1 MVHITLPANSW
12 VLNFFFDGEFT
23 HHHSTDHLLTTAH
36 LVTPHII
43 SNDVIQETITFSLIL
58 VQYFLTKL
66 RIVFSLFLY
75 EHLWDLLGIN
85 FAVFHCCQHQFQHIE
100 TNIQLHSQ
108 FSGQNHQFRQMSW
121 LRCSSFCGVTSC
133 VSDGRAQMSFTS
145 LSPLLKHAT
154 HLFTVLT
161 STGWSPSTVSKHP
174 WMSVGAICSERRNSV
189 AAIFFI
195 CTSIVSECPSAAI
208 CHMATKCNGIL
219 EGRFNLYCY
228 TANIHFWHH
237 GPTS

>member
-43 SNDVIQETITFSLIL
+43 SNSAIQETITFSLIL

-108 FSGQNHQFRQMSW
+108 FSGHNQLIHGDEVIEMLFILWSDSCAW
-121 LRCSSFCGVTSC
+121 LSGIWLVYHVNITTAKTHHPSPHCAHVHCL
-133 VSDGRAQMSFTS
+133 VSINVQQDSMNIFGCYFFHMEEFS
-145 LSPLLKHAT
+145 
-154 HLFTVLT
+154 
-161 STGWSPSTVSKHP
+161 SKHLHSYFHVRCH
-174 WMSVGAICSERRNSV
+174 SVRLSLC
-189 AAIFFI
+189 
-195 CTSIVSECPSAAI
+195 
-208 CHMATKCNGIL
+208 CHLSYSNKM
-219 EGRFNLYCY
+219 
-228 TANIHFWHH
+228 
-237 GPTS
+237 